1 MTIPKLTRVL
11 QILTAMMAILYF
23 IVGITKILQYNQLF
37 EVSIWQ
43 APLQYQLY
51 AGVYIV
57 RLLIL
62 VIVFVLTFILFN
74 DIYKKFDFSGGPR
87 MRILYIG
94 LGVILFSGTK
104 FLIAFLHVD
113 WEYVKVLDIRELSD
127 TLLLLLGIE
136 AIIFGTI
143 YDKSRKLKE
152 ENDLTI

>member
-37 EVSIWQ
+37 EVSIWH

-74 DIYKKFDFSGGPR
+74 DI
-87 MRILYIG
+87 
-94 LGVILFSGTK
+94 
-104 FLIAFLHVD
+104 
-113 WEYVKVLDIRELSD
+113 
-127 TLLLLLGIE
+127 
-136 AIIFGTI
+136 
-143 YDKSRKLKE
+143 
-152 ENDLTI
+152 